1 MVRSFPLICISVDEP
16 ERSLDDIVEDIRKAD
31 NTDPKARVSRFEMNA
46 STTPSSSRSRKNVVK
61 SLSGDILRFSST
73 VQKAYKFDEELG
85 DQVTLCSIQVLSDML
100 RGRPR
105 RHIMNLVSQLLES
118 VETVEEEEVAALVK

>member
-31 NTDPKARVSRFEMNA
+31 NINPKARVSRFEMNA
-46 STTPSSSRSRKNVVK
+46 STTPSSSRSRKNVIK

-73 VQKAYKFDEELG
+73 VQKAYELDEELG
-85 DQVTLCSIQVLSDML
+85 DQATLCNIQILSDML

-105 RHIMNLVSQLLES
+105 MHIMNLVSQLLES